1 MMVIFGTVAEAV
13 EALRKEPFTI
23 VTDAGQNNA
32 GVIAVVGDT
41 FTISITDTKVGPLP
55 EAGGKGLAPYA
66 VLGLLLI
73 LTGAA
78 YHHRNFRVRGRH
90 API

>member
-1 MMVIFGTVAEAV
+1 PVRFKTTGNGI
-13 EALRKEPFTI
+13 TI

-55 EAGGKGLAPYA
+55 EAGGKGPAPYA

-90 API
+90 AAI